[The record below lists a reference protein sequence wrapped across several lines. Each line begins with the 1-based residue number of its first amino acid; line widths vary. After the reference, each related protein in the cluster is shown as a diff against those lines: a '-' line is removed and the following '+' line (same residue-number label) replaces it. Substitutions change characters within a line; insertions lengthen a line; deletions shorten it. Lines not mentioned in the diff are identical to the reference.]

1 MKLIKNKYFI
11 FALCMLLSAL
21 IAFIIIPKQNK
32 LKGDIE
38 VVKVNRN
45 ITANTQITEDM
56 LIISKAL
63 GDKLSDKVIRDKSKI
78 IGKYATTN
86 IYTDDFITSEKL
98 STVMPNSNF
107 YKADGK
113 NTFAVSIGLKS
124 LSCGVSGK
132 IMAGDVVSVYG
143 YNIERKE
150 VVSYDDLK
158 YLEVLSISD
167 SKGNDLGSDLE
178 NKDNIPATVTLM
190 ANGNQI
196 KELILMEN
204 TGNIHIAFAGR
215 GEKSQELMH

>member
-1 MKLIKNKYFI
+1 MEK
-11 FALCMLLSAL
+11 
-21 IAFIIIPKQNK
+21 
-32 LKGDIE
+32 
-38 VVKVNRN
+38 VV
-45 ITANTQITEDM
+45 
-56 LIISKAL
+56 
-63 GDKLSDKVIRDKSKI
+63 SKI

-98 STVMPNSNF
+98 STVIPNSNF

-124 LSCGVSGK
+124 LSGGVSGK

-150 VVSYDDLK
+150 VVAYDDLK
-158 YLEVLSISD
+158 YIEVLSISD

-204 TGNIHIAFAGR
+204 TGNIHIVFAGR
-215 GEKSQELMH
+215 GEMAQQFLQQ